1 MGWSERDYYYSSS
14 NSIQFSPSTLGLP
27 GTYFISGGT
36 YINLDRDRSFS
47 EVHFADPRMALN
59 KNLQTHTIAFYLTL
73 KDLEEIDG
81 FELVNN
87 N

>member
-1 MGWSERDYYYSSS
+1 MSY
-14 NSIQFSPSTLGLP
+14 
-27 GTYFISGGT
+27 
-36 YINLDRDRSFS
+36 LDRDRSFS